1 MSEAIGQLPIL
12 NEHGM
17 TIIPQYVVVFLTR
30 SILEILFRVIH
41 FTAGLYL

>member
-1 MSEAIGQLPIL
+1 MSEAIDQLPIL

-17 TIIPQYVVVFLTR
+17 TIILQYVVVFLINL
-30 SILEILFRVIH
+30 ILEILFRVIH